1 MDALWQD
8 VRYSLRILAR
18 APAFAAA
25 AILSLALGVG
35 ANTTI
40 FTLINALFLNPLP
53 VEQPAKLVAINTL
66 DTKNTTQFGNILPLS
81 YPNLV
86 DFRDGNRVFAGVT
99 GYSMPVG
106 LAMSTGGGEP
116 EGVFSQLVTANYFEV
131 LGLRAAAGRFFL
143 PDEDRT
149 PGTHPVAVLNYRYW
163 QRRFGGSADIIGHT
177 IRLNAID
184 FTVVGV
190 APNGFMGITS
200 MVGPDLWVPAMMTPL
215 LVPSQSADWLTD
227 RSALSFTGAARLAP
241 GVTMAQAQSN
251 LATLARTLEQEY
263 PGPNAGRGVSLLP
276 LNEATI
282 MPGMRQG
289 MLLGGLVLMA
299 VVGLVLLIACSN
311 VANLLLARAS
321 TRRAELAVRLALGA
335 GRGRIVQQLLTESLV
350 LAIAGGALGLL
361 FGVWGRN
368 LLWAFR
374 PVAVADNWVELP
386 IDARVLT
393 FGIALSLLTGV
404 IFGVIPAWQA
414 SRAPLGDAMKG
425 MRAAAGGGGA
435 ARGGVLRNTL
445 VVVQLA
451 LSLVALVA
459 AALFL
464 RSMQQAYAID
474 PGFDAAKL
482 AVFSVNPQQARYDRG
497 RTEQFYREVRERLG
511 AMQGIESVS
520 WATNL
525 PLWAKLYRRV
535 SFEGQALSDGST
547 SLLTLVN
554 TVDAGYFKTLGVPLR
569 HGREFETGDRADT
582 RPIAIINE
590 TMAAK
595 YFPQQDPIGRRLRF
609 EGEATAREVVGV
621 VATQKYQTLGETPQA
636 CVFVPLTQNY
646 ADAMVLYVRT
656 TSDPAGMLGVVRRQV
671 HAIGP
676 DVPVG
681 FSSGVPSLLDGSLWM
696 LKFGVGLL
704 AVFGLLAL
712 ALASVGI
719 YGVMAY
725 SVAQRTRE
733 MGLRIALGAS
743 PAAVRRLILGRAVT
757 LVIVGLM
764 LGLGGALLIG
774 RAMSSL
780 LYGLGGADAL
790 SLIGASLTLLVVA
803 VIASYLPA
811 RRASRIDPAISLREA

>member
-1 MDALWQD
+1 
-8 VRYSLRILAR
+8 
-18 APAFAAA
+18 
-25 AILSLALGVG
+25 
-35 ANTTI
+35 
-40 FTLINALFLNPLP
+40 
-53 VEQPAKLVAINTL
+53 
-66 DTKNTTQFGNILPLS
+66 
-81 YPNLV
+81 
-86 DFRDGNRVFAGVT
+86 
-99 GYSMPVG
+99 
-106 LAMSTGGGEP
+106 
-116 EGVFSQLVTANYFEV
+116 
-131 LGLRAAAGRFFL
+131 
-143 PDEDRT
+143 
-149 PGTHPVAVLNYRYW
+149 
-163 QRRFGGSADIIGHT
+163 
-177 IRLNAID
+177 
-184 FTVVGV
+184 
-190 APNGFMGITS
+190 
-200 MVGPDLWVPAMMTPL
+200 MVGPDLWVPSMMTPL

-227 RSALSFTGAARLAP
+227 RSALSFSGAARLAP
-241 GVTMAQAQSN
+241 GVTMAQAQTN
-251 LATLARTLEQEY
+251 LATLARTLEREY

-276 LNEATI
+276 LTEATI
-282 MPGMRQG
+282 LPGMRQG

-368 LLWAFR
+368 VLWAFR
-374 PVAVADNWVELP
+374 PVATNWVELP

-404 IFGVIPAWQA
+404 IFGVIPAWHA

-435 ARGGVLRNTL
+435 ARAGVLRNAL

-474 PGFDAAKL
+474 PGFDAARL
-482 AVFSVNPQQARYDRG
+482 AIFSVNPQQARYDRG
-497 RTEQFYREVRERLG
+497 RTEQFYRDVRERLG
-511 AMQGIESVS
+511 TIQGIESVS
-520 WATNL
+520 WATNM
-525 PLWAKLYRRV
+525 PLWAKLYRHV
-535 SFEGQALSDGST
+535 SFDGQALADGST

-554 TVDAGYFKTLGVPLR
+554 TVDAGYFHTLGVPLR
-569 HGREFETGDRADT
+569 RGREFEPGDRADT

-609 EGEATAREVVGV
+609 ENDATPREIVGV
-621 VATQKYQTLGETPQA
+621 VATAKYQTLGETPQA

-656 TSDPAGMLGVVRRQV
+656 TGDPASMLGVVQRQV

-681 FSSGVPSLLDGSLWM
+681 FSSGVLSLLDQSLWM

-704 AVFGLLAL
+704 GVFGLLAL

-725 SVAQRTRE
+725 AVAQRTRE

-743 PAAVRRLILGRAVT
+743 PAAVRRLILGRAMT
-757 LVIVGLM
+757 LVIVGLV

-780 LYGLGGADAL
+780 LYGMGGADLL
-790 SLIGASLTLLVVA
+790 SLIGASLTLLIVA
-803 VIASYLPA
+803 MIASYLPA